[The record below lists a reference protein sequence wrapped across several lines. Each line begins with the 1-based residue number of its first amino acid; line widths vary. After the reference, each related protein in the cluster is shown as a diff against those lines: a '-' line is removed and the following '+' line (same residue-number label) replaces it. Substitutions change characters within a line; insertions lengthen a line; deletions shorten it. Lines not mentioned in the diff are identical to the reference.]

1 MFGRLGKVGLGLAA
15 AAIALTAGI
24 GAINAA
30 EEVTADKIL
39 NALKPKGLTRSLS
52 GPAPTAKAIS
62 AEDQQF
68 INSLRTKR
76 TRSLS
81 AGERQKVA
89 TLTKEKPS
97 IDLDHQLRLQLRR
110 TSPARRNRPC
120 SELGKA
126 LADPQLKGSV
136 FLVGG
141 HTDAKGGDDY
151 NQKLSER
158 RAEAI
163 KKFLTEKYGIQAEN
177 LVTVGYGKTQ
187 LKNAD
192 NPTADEN
199 RRVQVVNMEARASET
214 ATSRGRPVGFRPTS
228 AGTRS
233 SGSGCRQEPGRF

>member
-15 AAIALTAGI
+15 AAIAFTAGI

-52 GPAPTAKAIS
+52 GPAPTAKTMS

-68 INSLRTKR
+68 LKSLRTKR

-89 TLTKEKPS
+89 TLTKERPS
-97 IDLDHQLRLQLRR
+97 IDLTINFEYNSANITGQAQS
-110 TSPARRNRPC
+110 TVN
-120 SELGKA
+120 ELGKA
-126 LADPQLKGSV
+126 LADPQLRGSV
-136 FLVGG
+136 FLVAG
-141 HTDAKGGDDY
+141 HTDAKGGDEY

-163 KKFLTEKYGIQAEN
+163 KKFLSEKYGIQAEN

-192 NPTADEN
+192 NPAADEN
-199 RRVQVVNMEARASET
+199 RRVQVVNMESTQQAS
-214 ATSRGRPVGFRPTS
+214 R
-228 AGTRS
+228 
-233 SGSGCRQEPGRF
+233 

>member
-1 MFGRLGKVGLGLAA
+1 MSGRFGKLGLGLAA
-15 AAIALTAGI
+15 AAFALIAGL

-30 EEVTADKIL
+30 EEMTADKIL

-97 IDLDHQLRLQLRR
+97 IDLTINFDYNSANISGQAQS
-110 TSPARRNRPC
+110 TV

-136 FLVGG
+136 FLVAG
-141 HTDAKGGDDY
+141 HTDAKGGEEY

-163 KKFLTEKYGIQAEN
+163 KRFLSEKYGIQAEN

-192 NPTADEN
+192 NPNADEN
-199 RRVQVVNMEARASET
+199 RRVQVVNMEASQQAAR
-214 ATSRGRPVGFRPTS
+214 
-228 AGTRS
+228 
-233 SGSGCRQEPGRF
+233 

>member
-1 MFGRLGKVGLGLAA
+1 MSGRFGKVGLALAA
-15 AAIALTAGI
+15 AAFTLIAGL

-30 EEVTADKIL
+30 EEMTADKIL

-52 GPAPTAKAIS
+52 GPAATAKALS
-62 AEDQQF
+62 AEDQKF

-97 IDLDHQLRLQLRR
+97 IDLTINFDYNSANISGQAQS
-110 TSPARRNRPC
+110 TVN
-120 SELGKA
+120 ELGKA

-136 FLVGG
+136 FLVAG

-163 KKFLTEKYGIQAEN
+163 KRFLTEKFGVQAEN
-177 LVTVGYGKTQ
+177 LVTVGYGETQ
-187 LKNAD
+187 LKNTSD
-192 NPTADEN
+192 PNADEN
-199 RRVQVVNMEARASET
+199 RRVQVVNMESTQQAAR
-214 ATSRGRPVGFRPTS
+214 
-228 AGTRS
+228 
-233 SGSGCRQEPGRF
+233 

>member
-1 MFGRLGKVGLGLAA
+1 MSGRLGKVGLGLAA
-15 AAIALTAGI
+15 ALIALTSGI

-39 NALKPKGLTRSLS
+39 NALKPRGLTRSLS
-52 GPAPTAKAIS
+52 GPSATAKTMS

-97 IDLDHQLRLQLRR
+97 IDLTINFDYNSATISGKALS
-110 TSPARRNRPC
+110 TVN
-120 SELGKA
+120 ELGKA
-126 LADPQLKGSV
+126 LADPSIQGSV

-141 HTDAKGGDDY
+141 HTDAKGGEEY

-163 KKFLTEKYGIQAEN
+163 KTFLTQKHGIPAEN

-187 LKNAD
+187 LKNASD
-192 NPTADEN
+192 PTADEN
-199 RRVQVVNMEARASET
+199 RRVQVVNMESTQQAS
-214 ATSRGRPVGFRPTS
+214 R
-228 AGTRS
+228 
-233 SGSGCRQEPGRF
+233 

>member
-15 AAIALTAGI
+15 AAVALTAGI

-30 EEVTADKIL
+30 EEVTADQIL
-39 NALKPKGLTRSLS
+39 KALKPKGLTRSLS

-97 IDLDHQLRLQLRR
+97 IDLTINFEYNSANITGQAQS
-110 TSPARRNRPC
+110 TVN
-120 SELGKA
+120 ELGKA
-126 LADPQLKGSV
+126 LADPQLRGSV
-136 FLVGG
+136 FLVAG

-163 KKFLTEKYGIQAEN
+163 KRFLNEKYGIQAEN

-199 RRVQVVNMEARASET
+199 RRVQVVNMEASQQAS
-214 ATSRGRPVGFRPTS
+214 R
-228 AGTRS
+228 
-233 SGSGCRQEPGRF
+233 

>member
-1 MFGRLGKVGLGLAA
+1 MFGRFGKVGLGLAA

-97 IDLDHQLRLQLRR
+97 IDLTINFEYNSANITGQAQS
-110 TSPARRNRPC
+110 TV

-126 LADPQLKGSV
+126 LADPQLRGSV

-141 HTDAKGGDDY
+141 HTDAKGGEEY

-163 KKFLTEKYGIQAEN
+163 KKFLTDKYGIQAEN

-199 RRVQVVNMEARASET
+199 RRVQVVNMEASQTAS
-214 ATSRGRPVGFRPTS
+214 R
-228 AGTRS
+228 
-233 SGSGCRQEPGRF
+233 